1 MREVGSSFVKFAS
14 QIPSGFFGGRS
25 RNYENKLKAMNE
37 KGGDGGN
44 LTDKVVK
51 KV

>member
-25 RNYENKLKAMNE
+25 RNYENKFKAMNE
-37 KGGDGGN
+37 REEGGA
-44 LTDKVVK
+44 T
-51 KV
+51 